1 MLRYSYKTTTQT
13 QTQTQT
19 GTHMLDIEKVI
30 NFHVNAAKISQA
42 ITQAVENAQAIDQA
56 IILTNSTK

>member
-1 MLRYSYKTTTQT
+1 MLRYSYKTT
-13 QTQTQT
+13 TQTQT

-42 ITQAVENAQAIDQA
+42 ITQAVENVQAIDQA